1 MYETLQQ
8 LHEQVARKHHLE
20 AALTDLEKQLW
31 ELIPQVA
38 ELDDQRLKEQTDVD
52 RLEGG
57 SLAAF
62 FYGVIGKMDEKLDQ
76 ERAEAYAAA
85 VRYDAAKRELDFV
98 KDSIAGYEAELRSLA
113 GCEERYEQALSEKTA
128 ALKASGG
135 VKAEKI
141 LSMERQLME
150 IESQRRELREAI
162 EAGNSALQVADRV
175 QEELDGAENW
185 STFDLLGGGI
195 IAGAIKHDHMDKAQD
210 EVETLQLM
218 LRRFQ
223 TELADVNIQVG
234 IQIRL
239 DDFTRFADHFF
250 DGFFVDWTV
259 ADQIGRAQSELRQTI
274 GQIESVI
281 DRLGAMAESAE
292 GRRAEL
298 QRQLDA
304 LVIES

>member
-1 MYETLQQ
+1 MSETLQQ

-20 AALTDLEKQLW
+20 TALADLEKQRR
-31 ELIPQVA
+31 ELIPRVA
-38 ELDDQRLKEQTDVD
+38 ELDDQRMKEQMDVD
-52 RLEGG
+52 RLEGR

-98 KDSIAGYEAELRSLA
+98 KDSIAGYEAELRGLA
-113 GCEERYEQALSEKTA
+113 GCEEQYEQALSEKTI

-135 VKAEKI
+135 AKAEEI
-141 LSMERQLME
+141 LAMERKLMD
-150 IESQRRELREAI
+150 IESQSRELQEAI
-162 EAGNSALQVADRV
+162 TAGDRALQVADRV
-175 QEELDGAENW
+175 QEELDGAESW

-195 IAGAIKHDHMDKAQD
+195 IAGAIKHEHMDKAQD

-218 LRRFQ
+218 LRNFK

-234 IQIRL
+234 IQIRI

-259 ADQIGRAQSELRQTI
+259 ADQIGRAQSELRRTI
-274 GQIESVI
+274 GQIESVVS
-281 DRLGAMAESAE
+281 RLNAMMEA
-292 GRRAEL
+292 AEL
-298 QRQLDA
+298 RRKQIQRELDE
-304 LVIES
+304 LVMKA

>member
-1 MYETLQQ
+1 MSETLQQ

-20 AALTDLEKQLW
+20 TALAELEKQLW
-31 ELIPQVA
+31 ELLPKVA
-38 ELDDQRLKEQTDVD
+38 ELDDQRLKEQTDVE

-98 KDSIAGYEAELRSLA
+98 KDSIASHEAELRGLA

-135 VKAEKI
+135 VKAEEI
-141 LSMERQLME
+141 LAMERKLME
-150 IESQRRELREAI
+150 IESQRRELQEAI
-162 EAGNSALQVADRV
+162 NAGNSALKVADRV
-175 QEELDGAENW
+175 QEELDGAESW

-195 IAGAIKHDHMDKAQD
+195 VAGAIKHEHMDKAQD

-218 LRRFQ
+218 LRNFK

-234 IQIRL
+234 IQIRI

-274 GQIESVI
+274 GQIESVVS
-281 DRLGAMAESAE
+281 RLNAMMEGAES
-292 GRRAEL
+292 RRSRIQREL
-298 QRQLDA
+298 DE
-304 LVIES
+304 LVLKA